1 MEGKGKAMT
10 NEYAKVWDLDVFF
23 PDGSASS
30 RFADFMAENE
40 RMTAELLHQ
49 LRENETGSADSER
62 LGAWTSKIQALLSR
76 VRESESFV
84 LCLSSQNTNDRRAAS
99 WTERVQTLAARYRQV
114 LDLFDA
120 QLAALPED
128 RWQSWVQTP
137 DMAELSFVLN
147 ERREGI
153 KEKLPPALEGLAG
166 ELAVDGFHGWGEHY
180 DTIVGGVGIPWQEGD
195 RTAILSAGQAF
206 NKLNHP
212 DSAVRDRMMTAW
224 EQAWEGQAD
233 LCADTLNRL
242 AGFRLKLNNL
252 RGWKDILHEPL
263 RINRMKR
270 ATLDAMW
277 TAVSEAVEPLKR
289 YLSLKAQLIGKEK
302 LSWQDVSAA
311 LPSNQSNIPYGEAAS
326 VIEGAFGDFSP
337 NLAGLARR
345 AFQDRWIEAEDRAGK
360 RPGGFCTDF
369 PLEKQTRI
377 FMTYSGTPDN
387 VSTLAHE
394 LGHAYHGHLVHGLP
408 PMNQEYAMNVAE
420 TASTFAEA
428 LVSDALLKKVSSDQ
442 EKLAM
447 LDDRLQSAVAFLM
460 NIRARFLFETRFY
473 ERRAAGMLQ
482 ASELNDLMVEA
493 QKEAYGDALS
503 SWHPHFW
510 ASKMHFYI
518 TDVPFYNF
526 PYTFGYL
533 FSTGLVAVAEK
544 EGADFDRRYDA
555 LLRDTAVM
563 TVEDL
568 ASRHLGVALDRP
580 DFWRSAVSRAVSDVD
595 QFAALVRK

>member
-1 MEGKGKAMT
+1 MT
-10 NEYAKVWDLDVFF
+10 NDYAKVWDLEVFF
-23 PDGSASS
+23 PGGSESPK
-30 RFADFMAENE
+30 FAEFMSETE
-40 RMTAELLHQ
+40 RTTAELLTQ
-49 LRENETGSADSER
+49 LRESEGGAANIER
-62 LGAWTSKIQALLSR
+62 LGERTSQIQQLLSR
-76 VRESESFV
+76 LRQSESFV
-84 LCLSSQNTNDRRAAS
+84 LCLTSQNTGDRRAVS
-99 WTERVQTLAARYRQV
+99 WTERVQTLAARFRQV

-120 QLAALPED
+120 QLASMPED
-128 RWQSWVQTP
+128 QWDTWLKTP
-137 DMAELSFVLN
+137 ERAELSFVLN
-147 ERREGI
+147 ERRQGI
-153 KEKLPPALEGLAG
+153 KEKLPPALEALAG

-180 DTIVGGVGIPWQEGD
+180 DTIVGGVGIPWEEGD
-195 RTAILSAGQAF
+195 RQVTLSAGQAF
-206 NKLNHP
+206 NKLSHP
-212 DSAVRDRMMTAW
+212 DQAVRDRMMEAW
-224 EQAWEGQAD
+224 EQAWEGKAD

-242 AGFRLKLNNL
+242 AGFRLKLNHQ
-252 RGWKDILHEPL
+252 RGWKNILHEPL

-270 ATLDAMW
+270 ETLDAMW
-277 TAVSEAVEPLKR
+277 TAVAEAVEPLKR
-289 YLSLKAQLIGKEK
+289 YLSLKAQLLGKQK
-302 LSWQDVSAA
+302 LSWQDVSAP
-311 LPSNQSNIPYGEAAS
+311 LPSNQADIPYSEAAS
-326 VIEGAFGDFSP
+326 LIENAFAEFSP

-345 AFQDRWIEAEDRAGK
+345 AFQERWIEAEDRAGK
-360 RPGGFCTDF
+360 RPGGYCTDF
-369 PLEKQTRI
+369 PLDKQTRI

-394 LGHAYHGHLVHGLP
+394 LGHAYHGYLVHGLP

-428 LVSDALLKKVSSDQ
+428 LVSDALLKRVTIDQ
-442 EKLAM
+442 GKLAL

-473 ERRAAGMLQ
+473 ERRTSGMLQ
-482 ASELNDLMVEA
+482 ASELNELMVDA

-544 EGADFDRRYDA
+544 EGADFHQRYDA

-580 DFWRSAVSRAVSDVD
+580 EFWRSAVSRAVSDVD
-595 QFAALVRK
+595 RYAALIQK